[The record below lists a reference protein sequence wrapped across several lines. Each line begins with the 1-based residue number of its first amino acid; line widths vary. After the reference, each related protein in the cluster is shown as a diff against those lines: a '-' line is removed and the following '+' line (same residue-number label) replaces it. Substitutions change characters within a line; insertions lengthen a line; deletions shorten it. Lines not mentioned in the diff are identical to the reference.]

1 MATYEVAAVLLVDA
15 DGAILMQLRDEH
27 APVSPNQWALP
38 GGRIEPG
45 ESPLEAAHRELLEE
59 TGLTVDAIEPFWS
72 GPRPY
77 EEGFPHQVT
86 FHTFAGYTDAKQDD
100 VVLGEGVAMVFVPAD
115 QAADRDLAA
124 SAQLL
129 VPMFL
134 ESDRYAELTR
144 KAA

>member
-15 DGAILMQLRDEH
+15 DGALLMQLRDEY

-45 ESPLEAAHRELLEE
+45 ESPIEAARRELLEE
-59 TGLTVDAIEPFWS
+59 TGLVADIEHFWS

-86 FHTFAGYTDAKQDD
+86 FHFFAGYTDAKQKD
-100 VVLGEGVAMVFVPAD
+100 VVLGEGLAMIFIPRE
-115 QAADRDLAA
+115 QTLDRDLSA
-124 SAQLL
+124 SAAML

-134 ESDRYAELTR
+134 KSERYTELTR
-144 KAA
+144 TGA